1 MRVLK
6 FGGTS
11 VGSAE
16 RMRGVAEIV
25 AGQAQEGPLL
35 VVVSAV
41 GGVTDALIKG
51 AEQAAAGGSVVPA
64 LSRFHSVHREILAL
78 LRAEL
83 GPERTARSS
92 SNARR
97 GRSPSTPRWA
107 SGPPA
112 PWSTG
117 CSRRAASTPGC
128 SIPRR

>member
-41 GGVTDALIKG
+41 GGVTDALLKG

-83 GPERTARSS
+83 EPEGFVFQKSLEFLPWQHVIVFT
-92 SNARR
+92 
-97 GRSPSTPRWA
+97 SP
-107 SGPPA
+107 
-112 PWSTG
+112 
-117 CSRRAASTPGC
+117 
-128 SIPRR
+128 